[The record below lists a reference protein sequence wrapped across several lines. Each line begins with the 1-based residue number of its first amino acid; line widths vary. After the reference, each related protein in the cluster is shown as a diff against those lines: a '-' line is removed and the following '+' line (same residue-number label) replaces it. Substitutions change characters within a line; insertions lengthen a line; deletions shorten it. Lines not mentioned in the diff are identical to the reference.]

1 MNLLP
6 LFSASIQQETAAFL
20 LNLTLANHSFNLF
33 LNFEPFEDLLL
44 LLLLSC
50 SVAQLLF
57 TAENSLLIQIL
68 VQRVLIPL
76 ASNIHIHLLLF
87 IRSCSV

>member
-33 LNFEPFEDLLL
+33 LNFEAFEDLLL

-50 SVAQLLF
+50 SIVQLLF
-57 TAENSLLIQIL
+57 PTENSLLIQTL